1 MTIYYIDRKTGEKK
15 EEIVAGGRFLRWV
28 YETPTGYFFLEAFFK
43 KKIFSYLYGK
53 QQDFKISK
61 YKIKRF
67 VRNLK
72 VDMSEAQINNI
83 KHYKTFNDFFT
94 RKLKTTARPIEQD
107 KNILVSPADG
117 RVLAYQELDIDKV
130 LQIKGF
136 HYSLVDLFQDPQLA
150 DEYNKGSCLVI
161 RLSPSDYHR
170 FHFPDDGIPEA
181 PRKIKGKY
189 YSVNPL
195 ALKKI
200 ERLYCQNKRELT
212 VFRSE
217 NFDKIVFVEVGAT
230 CVGSIVQTY
239 VPFKPTMKGA
249 EKGFFK
255 FGGST
260 IIMVLKKGIIQID
273 PDLLYNT
280 QLGIETKV
288 NMGERIGI
296 KINNHQ
302 KRNAFLKIYD

>member
-1 MTIYYIDRKTGEKK
+1 MAIYYIDRKTGEKQ
-15 EEIVAGGRFLRWV
+15 EEIVAGNTFLRWI
-28 YETPTGYFFLEAFFK
+28 YETPTGYFFLEALLK

-53 QQDFKISK
+53 QQDSKISK

-72 VDMSEAQINNI
+72 LDMSEAQINNI

-94 RKLKTTARPIEQD
+94 RKLKTTARPVAQE

-117 RVLAYQELDIDKV
+117 RILAYQELNINKI

-136 HYSLVDLFQDPQLA
+136 HYSLVDLFQNRQLA
-150 DEYNKGSCLVI
+150 NEYSGGTCLVI

-170 FHFPDDGIPEA
+170 FHFPDDGIPE
-181 PRKIKGKY
+181 PSIKIKGKY

-200 ERLYCQNKRELT
+200 ERIYCQNKRELT
-212 VFRSE
+212 VFRSK
-217 NFDKIVFVEVGAT
+217 NFGKIVFVEVGAT

-239 VPFKPTMKGA
+239 IPFQPAIKGS
-249 EKGFFK
+249 EKGYFK

-260 IIMVLKKGIIQID
+260 IIMVLKKGIIKID
-273 PDLLYNT
+273 PDLLRYT
-280 QLGIETKV
+280 ELGIETKV
-288 NMGERIGI
+288 NMGERIGK
-296 KINNHQ
+296 KIS
-302 KRNAFLKIYD
+302 KDEKAELFT